1 MGLVLLRLLLSCKTS
16 WRTPSGVG
24 ARSKKGFAKQLSTH
38 YTSGFAR
45 CDAAL
50 PTITIISRPFR
61 HVLVMVGQYED
72 ARFLKMDACAKEE
85 AQLKKAK
92 ESACKVVAQLP
103 RSARTGRPTLPSARG
118 WRATTRARRR
128 RPWLRRGAKCTA
140 ATSDYDS
147 KVTSCS
153 ALKSTWTSQ
162 KSTCDEQQD
171 VMDAAP
177 CEVFWRPKRR
187 FARSMLRAMSRP
199 LHPTIWM

>member
-61 HVLVMVGQYED
+61 DVIVIVGQYED
-72 ARFLKMDACAKEE
+72 RRLPGDGCLCQRGGPTQEGQGKCLQGGGPTPSVRENGETYIAFCERMESHYQGEKT
-85 AQLKKAK
+85 KA
-92 ESACKVVAQLP
+92 VA
-103 RSARTGRPTLPSARG
+103 AE
-118 WRATTRARRR
+118 
-128 RPWLRRGAKCTA
+128 AKCTA
-140 ATSDYDS
+140 ATLDYDS

-162 KSTCDEQQD
+162 KGTCDEQQD
-171 VMDAAP
+171 VMDAAF
-177 CEVFWRPKRR
+177 CEVFWRPQRR